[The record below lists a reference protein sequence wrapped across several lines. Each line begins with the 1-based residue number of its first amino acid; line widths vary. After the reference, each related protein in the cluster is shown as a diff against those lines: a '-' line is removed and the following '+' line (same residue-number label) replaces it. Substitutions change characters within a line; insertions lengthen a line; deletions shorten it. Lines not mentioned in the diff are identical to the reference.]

1 MKQLQNI
8 STIFLLFLI
17 ITLVF
22 STIAYANSAEPP
34 CLTVIV
40 SFPPEDLTLSIRFAD
55 GNETEA
61 ILLKKEQKAWET
73 YYRFFYGMAN
83 TSGASLNEDAK
94 LIVESGEKSFECTL
108 PVSTFNRYNN
118 LLTLDF
124 NSQKVVLG
132 QFPFRTPLLIAMRV
146 TLTLLIEGLIFFIF
160 GYRKKSSW
168 ITFLCVNLFTQGALN
183 VLLSGPNLTAY
194 WIFGLAFYEIIIFI
208 VEAILFAAI
217 LKEYKKGR
225 AVTYAL
231 VANIISLLLGC
242 ILISSLPV

>member
-1 MKQLQNI
+1 MIILI
-8 STIFLLFLI
+8 LST
-17 ITLVF
+17 TV
-22 STIAYANSAEPP
+22 YANSAEPP

-40 SFPPEDLTLSIRFAD
+40 SFPPDDLNLSIRFAD
-55 GNETEA
+55 GNETDA

-83 TSGASLNEDAK
+83 TSKASIKDAI
-94 LIVESGEKSFECTL
+94 LIVNSSEKSFEYPL
-108 PVSTFNRYNN
+108 PTSTFKQYNN
-118 LLTLDF
+118 LLTLDIK
-124 NSQKVVLG
+124 NENISVG
-132 QFPFRTPLLIAMRV
+132 QQPFRSALLIAMRV
-146 TLTLLIEGLIFFIF
+146 TLTLLIEGMIFFIF

-183 VLLSGPNLTAY
+183 ILLSGPNLTSY

-208 VEAILFAAI
+208 AEAILFAAI

>member
-1 MKQLQNI
+1 MKQLRKL
-8 STIFLLFLI
+8 STIFLLFSMIILI
-17 ITLVF
+17 LS
-22 STIAYANSAEPP
+22 STAYANSAEPP
-34 CLTVIV
+34 CLTVVV
-40 SFPPEDLTLSIRFAD
+40 SFPPDDLTLSIRFAD
-55 GNETEA
+55 GNETDA

-73 YYRFFYGMAN
+73 YYRFFYGMAK
-83 TSGASLNEDAK
+83 TSRASLNEDAT
-94 LIVESGEKSFECTL
+94 LIVESSEKSFECSL

-124 NSQKVVLG
+124 KSQNVVLG
-132 QFPFRTPLLIAMRV
+132 QHPLRTPLLIAMRV

-168 ITFLCVNLFTQGALN
+168 ITFIFVNLFTQGALN
-183 VLLSGPNLTAY
+183 ILLSGPNLTAY

-208 VEAILFAAI
+208 VEAILFSAI

-225 AVTYAL
+225 AVTYAF

>member
-1 MKQLQNI
+1 MKQLRKL
-8 STIFLLFLI
+8 STIFLLFSMIILI
-17 ITLVF
+17 LS
-22 STIAYANSAEPP
+22 STAYANSAEPP
-34 CLTVIV
+34 CLTVVV
-40 SFPPEDLTLSIRFAD
+40 SFPPDDLTLSIRFAD
-55 GNETEA
+55 GNETGA
-61 ILLKKEQKAWET
+61 ILLKKEQKAWEA
-73 YYRFFYGMAN
+73 YYRFFYGMAR
-83 TSGASLNEDAK
+83 TSRASLNEDAT
-94 LIVESGEKSFECTL
+94 LIVESSEKSFECSL

-124 NSQKVVLG
+124 KSQNVVLG
-132 QFPFRTPLLIAMRV
+132 QHPLRTPLLIAMRV

-168 ITFLCVNLFTQGALN
+168 ITFIFVNLFTQVALN
-183 VLLSGPNLTAY
+183 ILLSGPNLTAY

-208 VEAILFAAI
+208 VEAILFSAI

-225 AVTYAL
+225 AVTYAF